1 MAFPDGTADFRSDT
15 VTQPTAQMRAAM
27 FEAVVGDDAYG
38 EDPTVNRLE
47 EESAAAVGKEAALFV
62 PSGTMANQ
70 LALWA
75 LTDRGDDVLCSSRAH
90 IRNAEMGAGAAL
102 SGVGFRPAGDDFGSI
117 SRSDLQAA
125 LAEAGT
131 YLPPVGLVA
140 FENTHYFSG
149 GTVLPAELVAD
160 TAQAAHDSGVAV
172 YLDGAR
178 LWNAVV
184 ASGVEG
190 ALHAG
195 PADAVSF
202 CFSKGLGA
210 PVGSALCG
218 SSDLIAQARP
228 QRKRLGG
235 GMRQA
240 GVLAAAARLAL
251 QDRERLADDHSVARR
266 LGEAI
271 AERFEGS
278 VDPKTLTTNMVMVAE
293 DRLPFHPGA
302 LVRALAAEG
311 IKVGYVATGIL
322 RFATHRDVDDA
333 DVDRVLAVV
342 DAMEA
347 AG

>member
-27 FEAVVGDDAYG
+27 AAAVVGDDAYG

-47 EESAAAVGKEAALFV
+47 EESAAAVGKAAALFV

-70 LALWA
+70 LALWT
-75 LTDRGDDVLCSSRAH
+75 LTDRGDDVLCSGRAH

-102 SGVGFRPAGDDFGSI
+102 SGVGFRPAGDQFGLITS
-117 SRSDLQAA
+117 SDVQSA

-131 YLPPVGLVA
+131 LLPPLGLLA

-149 GTVLPAELVAD
+149 GTVLPHELVAD
-160 TAQAAHDSGVAV
+160 AAKAARDHDVAV
-172 YLDGAR
+172 YIDGAR

-184 ASGVEG
+184 ASGVDGSVHVE
-190 ALHAG
+190 
-195 PADAVSF
+195 PADAISF

-210 PVGSALCG
+210 PVGSVLCA
-218 SSDLIAQARP
+218 SSELISRARV

-240 GVLAAAARLAL
+240 GILAAAARIALA
-251 QDRERLADDHSVARR
+251 DWERLADDHVLARR
-266 LGEAI
+266 LGESI
-271 AERFEGS
+271 AERFPDA
-278 VDPKTLTTNMVMVAE
+278 VDLAAVTTNMVMVTE
-293 DRLPFHPGA
+293 GQLPFEPGA
-302 LVRALAAEG
+302 LMDTLASNG
-311 IKVGYVATGIL
+311 LKVGYVATGVL
-322 RFATHRDVDDA
+322 RFTIHRDVDTR
-333 DVDRVLAVV
+333 DVDRVLAVI
-342 DAMEA
+342 DSMAS